1 MAHTRFGMD
10 WKWDGQ
16 ECVIQSRCID
26 ELGQVQPTQAE
37 LAKFF
42 NVPPD
47 YYKTHGTQG
56 ADNRIQP
63 WRVASDGTRSQCARL
78 GFSCL

>member
-26 ELGQVQPTQAE
+26 ELGQVQPSGAE

-42 NVPPD
+42 NVAPD

-56 ADNRIQP
+56 TDNRIQP
-63 WRVASDGTRSQCARL
+63 WRVASDGTIHNAL
-78 GFSCL
+78 A

>member
-16 ECVIQSRCID
+16 ECVIMSRCID
-26 ELGQVQPTQAE
+26 DLGQVQPTQAE

-42 NVPPD
+42 NVAPD

-63 WRVASDGTRSQCARL
+63 WRVASDGTVHNAL
-78 GFSCL
+78 A